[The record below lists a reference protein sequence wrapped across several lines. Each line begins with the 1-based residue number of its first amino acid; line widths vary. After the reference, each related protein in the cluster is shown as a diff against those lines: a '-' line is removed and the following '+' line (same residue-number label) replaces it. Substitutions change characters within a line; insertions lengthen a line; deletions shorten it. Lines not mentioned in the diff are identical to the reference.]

1 LVPFFF
7 YLYEMAQLSLY
18 KSIYKITN
26 GVTYELI
33 TPNVISG
40 STYDESG
47 VNLIEELEANLYSQ
61 GIYYVNIDAD
71 KYNADTIY
79 QLHWTI
85 KYNLSSPLKKIIN
98 YFRFKL
104 DAKFS
109 NQVFIEVQETP
120 LLFQTMQQPIF
131 VQIIPQNI

>member
-7 YLYEMAQLSLY
+7 YLYEMAQLRLY
-18 KSIYKITN
+18 KSVYKIT
-26 GVTYELI
+26 GGITYELI
-33 TPNVISG
+33 TPTEIYAQ
-40 STYDESG
+40 TYDENG
-47 VNLIEELEANLYSQ
+47 NNLIEQIEAILYSQ
-61 GIYYVNIDAD
+61 GIYYVNIDVD
-71 KYNADTIY
+71 KYNAETIY
-79 QLHWTI
+79 QLRWKI
-85 KYNLSSPLKKIIN
+85 KYDLSSPLKTIVN

-131 VQIIPQNI
+131 VQILPQNI

>member
-7 YLYEMAQLSLY
+7 YLYEMAQLRLY
-18 KSIYKITN
+18 KSVYKIT
-26 GVTYELI
+26 GGITYELI
-33 TPNVISG
+33 TPTEIYAQ
-40 STYDESG
+40 TYDENG
-47 VNLIEELEANLYSQ
+47 NNLIEQIEAILYSQ
-61 GIYYVNIDAD
+61 GIYYVNIDVD
-71 KYNADTIY
+71 KYNAE
-79 QLHWTI
+79 I
-85 KYNLSSPLKKIIN
+85 KYDLSSPLKTIVN

-131 VQIIPQNI
+131 VQILPQNI